1 MKIAVIGGGA
11 AGFMAAITAAES
23 DVKSQIIIFEK
34 TKKLLSKVLVSGGG
48 RCNVTNAPKDIREFA
63 MNYPRG
69 NKEMYQLLHAFGPED
84 TCKWFEHRSVKLKM
98 ENDGRVFPVSNK
110 SSSIINCL
118 IQAAQDANIQIE
130 TSKTIISI
138 IPQDNYFKLSAS
150 QGEEMI
156 FDKVII
162 ACGGSSK
169 ISSYQWLSQLGLEVK
184 APYPSLFTFNCP
196 GDPLLQLAGIS
207 VPQARVSLPEI
218 KLEYT
223 GPVLITHWGFS
234 GPAVLKLSA
243 WGAEFLAEKNY
254 RAAFSIHWLPQYKK
268 DALLNLLIRY
278 KANHPNKSI
287 RQNPFSDLPTRL
299 WHYFIQSI
307 QIKSIEVWQEADIKW
322 ITALSEKLSNDSYQM
337 QGKTT
342 FKEEFVTAGGIS
354 RKEINFKTM
363 ESQKIPRL
371 FFAGEIIDID
381 GITGGYNFQCAWST
395 GYVAGKSVIKNS

>member
-63 MNYPRG
+63 MNYPR
-69 NKEMYQLLHAFGPED
+69 EQRDVPVISHLVSTED

-169 ISSYQWLSQLGLEVK
+169 ISSYQWLSQLGLDVK

-207 VPQARVSLPEI
+207 VPQ
-218 KLEYT
+218 T
-223 GPVLITHWGFS
+223 
-234 GPAVLKLSA
+234 
-243 WGAEFLAEKNY
+243 
-254 RAAFSIHWLPQYKK
+254 SII
-268 DALLNLLIRY
+268 A
-278 KANHPNKSI
+278 
-287 RQNPFSDLPTRL
+287 
-299 WHYFIQSI
+299 
-307 QIKSIEVWQEADIKW
+307 
-322 ITALSEKLSNDSYQM
+322 
-337 QGKTT
+337 
-342 FKEEFVTAGGIS
+342 
-354 RKEINFKTM
+354 
-363 ESQKIPRL
+363 
-371 FFAGEIIDID
+371 
-381 GITGGYNFQCAWST
+381 
-395 GYVAGKSVIKNS
+395 